1 MRRDAESLAGDGFWY
16 LATPYSKWA
25 AGIDDAALMAARIA
39 GSLARYHVA
48 VFSPIAHS
56 HAVAMA
62 SGIDPCDHTIW
73 IPLDDPFMDAARGL
87 IVADIDGWRD
97 SYGVKVEIDRFLA
110 MRKPRFLLAP
120 DAMLVEPLA

>member
-1 MRRDAESLAGDGFWY
+1 MKR
-16 LATPYSKWA
+16 
-25 AGIDDAALMAARIA
+25 
-39 GSLARYHVA
+39 
-48 VFSPIAHS
+48 IAHS

-87 IVADIDGWRD
+87 IVADVDGWRD